1 MEEKKVDDRF
11 TSISIPT
18 LLAEKIM
25 KRIQGTEFPSISAYI
40 TYVLEEVV
48 SDTEPEDTKEL
59 SKEDD
64 ERIKA
69 RLRSLGYLD

>member
-1 MEEKKVDDRF
+1 MTKEKDAEKY
-11 TSISIPT
+11 TSVQIPT
-18 LLAEKIM
+18 KLAKKIE
-25 KRIQGTEFPSISAYI
+25 KRIQGTEFSSISS
-40 TYVLEEVV
+40 YVTFVLSEVV
-48 SDTEPEDTKEL
+48 SETEPEAGEAL

>member
-1 MEEKKVDDRF
+1 MEEKKVDDTF
-11 TSISIPT
+11 TQISIPT
-18 LLAEKIM
+18 SLAEKIR

-48 SDTEPEDTKEL
+48 AETEPEDTREL

>member
-1 MEEKKVDDRF
+1 MQEKNDTQEF
-11 TSISIPT
+11 TSILIPT
-18 LLAEKIM
+18 ILIKKIE
-25 KRIQGTEFPSISAYI
+25 KRIKSTEFSSISSYVTYI
-40 TYVLEEVV
+40 LNEIIN
-48 SDTEPEDTKEL
+48 TESEDIEEL

>member
-1 MEEKKVDDRF
+1 
-11 TSISIPT
+11 
-18 LLAEKIM
+18 M

-48 SDTEPEDTKEL
+48 AETETGETEEL

>member
-1 MEEKKVDDRF
+1 MEEKKVNDTF
-11 TSISIPT
+11 TSITIPT
-18 LLAEKIM
+18 SLAEKIK
-25 KRIQGTEFPSISAYI
+25 KRIQNTEFPSISAYV

-48 SDTEPEDTKEL
+48 SETETEDAEEL

>member
-1 MEEKKVDDRF
+1 MEEKKVDDRY
-11 TSISIPT
+11 TSISIPKS
-18 LLAEKIM
+18 LAEKIR

-48 SDTEPEDTKEL
+48 TETETEDTEEL